1 MLHDLSFRDL
11 RDLQVWGPALWKN
24 RKDVSFRVSPRVL
37 AGEFGAAWR
46 RLRAGR
52 SGQTFVPQGYNPSS
66 RPRDR
71 QKQLQDLGQL
81 IPAVRGARI
90 QRAFAG
96 VMDLI
101 PDLQPVIG
109 LIPGWDNAY
118 ISSGFSGHGY
128 IYGPGAC
135 RAMAGLIMDD
145 DAGIDIA
152 PYSPERL
159 TAKLSMRD
167 QIF

>member
-1 MLHDLSFRDL
+1 L
-11 RDLQVWGPALWKN
+11 RVWGPALWKN
-24 RKDVSFRVSPRVL
+24 RKDVSLRVSPRVL
-37 AGEFGAAWR
+37 ADELSSAWK

-52 SGQTFVPQGYNPSS
+52 NGQIFVPQGYEPSS

-71 QKQLQDLGQL
+71 QKQLDDLSRL
-81 IPAVRGARI
+81 IPTVRGARI

-109 LIPGWDNAY
+109 SIPGWDNAY

-128 IYGPGAC
+128 MSGPGAC
-135 RAMAGLIMDD
+135 QAMARLILEQ

-152 PYSPERL
+152 PYRPERL
-159 TAKLSMRD
+159 TEKLLMRD